1 MTSSIVKP
9 MQWLSIEEC
18 VIQLGQ
24 LNISLLQT
32 YALNQ
37 VEINLIDLIRQFS
50 LSISL
55 ELDRSNIKLRL
66 LDFE

>member
-55 ELDRSNIKLRL
+55 ELDRSNIKLKL